1 MNMKNIFKLS
11 AMILAAAFVA
21 GCSQNDELDVTPVE
35 NEGQLTIHATAS
47 DFVSSDADTR
57 IINEGADTQFEA
69 GDKIGIFAIRS
80 TDNKLL
86 VQNMPLEYA
95 GADWTGNDNKVYY
108 YKNTAY
114 VAYSPYDENLSIAS
128 ADNQASL
135 QEQIKEYFTQKLE
148 VAGNDQSIAYPS
160 LDLMLA
166 SAEPTDIGNA
176 NTKSLS
182 FDFKHQLALMEIEV
196 PVKAYLDTEKNFI
209 YAEPFTKDFTLNS
222 NSLTMYSLSI
232 KTEGVAGEDA
242 KAYSLFRFLVKPEM
256 AYTLG
261 GELKYGAPIQ
271 LEEKT
276 VNLETGKY
284 MKYTINAEGAESSYT
299 ERAIAVGDYYYADG
313 SICPGTNDG
322 DNIIKENCIGII
334 FATDNVSVSNG
345 MDGSKKYTNG
355 KVLALENYHT
365 DEMIPTSNA
374 STSSYYVNW
383 GAHEVEEG
391 NAIDKNSTDYN
402 TFSGKFDGYAKTMD
416 FAFSVEAVQNVLKF
430 GKESNKAY
438 AAPISSTG
446 WYMPS
451 IGELIEVFNAFGKSS
466 DGGTYSL
473 TSSDFKENNVNAG
486 NKSATLLN
494 LRNKLVK
501 VDGELLQ
508 EFPDSPTS
516 SASKNYTDRWWST
529 TEVGDADFPDKQT
542 WVIELKTN
550 GQVKVLNRDKTG
562 AQQASIRPILAF

>member
-1 MNMKNIFKLS
+1 
-11 AMILAAAFVA
+11 
-21 GCSQNDELDVTPVE
+21 
-35 NEGQLTIHATAS
+35 
-47 DFVSSDADTR
+47 
-57 IINEGADTQFEA
+57 
-69 GDKIGIFAIRS
+69 
-80 TDNKLL
+80 
-86 VQNMPLEYA
+86 MPLEYA

-108 YKNTAY
+108 YKNTSY

-135 QEQIKEYFTQKLE
+135 QEQIKEHFTQKLE
-148 VAGNDQSIAYPS
+148 AAGNDQSIAYPS

-196 PVKAYLDTEKNFI
+196 PVKAYLDTDKNFI

-222 NSLTMYSLSI
+222 NSLTMYPLSI

-365 DEMIPTSNA
+365 DEMIPTSSA

-402 TFSGKFDGYAKTMD
+402 AFSGKLDGYAKTMD
-416 FAFSVEAVQNVLKF
+416 FASSVDAVKNVLKF
-430 GKESNKAY
+430 GKESNTEY
-438 AAPISSTG
+438 AAPIGSTG

-451 IGELIEVFNAFGKSS
+451 IGELIEVFNAFAVSNEGGK
-466 DGGTYSL
+466 YSL
-473 TSSDFKENNVNAG
+473 
-486 NKSATLLN
+486 SATDFLTESVN
-494 LRNKLVK
+494 LSSKAATLKNMQDKLVAAG
-501 VDGELLQ
+501 GELLE
-508 EFPDSPTS
+508 EF
-516 SASKNYTDRWWST
+516 AAENKTDRWWST
-529 TEVGDADFPDKQT
+529 TEVGDTENPNKQT

-550 GQVKVLNRDKTG
+550 GQVKVLGRDKTG
-562 AQQASIRPILAF
+562 ANASIRPILAF

>member
-1 MNMKNIFKLS
+1 MKNIFKLS
-11 AMILAAAFVA
+11 AMILATAFVA

-108 YKNTAY
+108 YKNTSY

-135 QEQIKEYFTQKLE
+135 QEQIKEHFTQKLE

-176 NTKSLS
+176 NAKSLS

-196 PVKAYLDTEKNFI
+196 PVKAYLDTDKNFI

-222 NSLTMYSLSI
+222 NSLTMYPLSI

-365 DEMIPTSNA
+365 DEMTSTVGA

-391 NAIDKNSTDYN
+391 NAIDKNSTDYD
-402 TFSGKFDGYAKTMD
+402 TFSGKLDGYAKTMD

-473 TSSDFKENNVNAG
+473 TSSDFKENNVSAG

-516 SASKNYTDRWWST
+516 STSKNYTDRWWST

-562 AQQASIRPILAF
+562 AQQASIRPVLAF

>member
-1 MNMKNIFKLS
+1 
-11 AMILAAAFVA
+11 
-21 GCSQNDELDVTPVE
+21 
-35 NEGQLTIHATAS
+35 
-47 DFVSSDADTR
+47 
-57 IINEGADTQFEA
+57 
-69 GDKIGIFAIRS
+69 
-80 TDNKLL
+80 
-86 VQNMPLEYA
+86 MPLEYA

-108 YKNTAY
+108 YKNTSY

-135 QEQIKEYFTQKLE
+135 QEQIKEHFTQKLE
-148 VAGNDQSIAYPS
+148 AAGNDQSIAYPS

-176 NTKSLS
+176 NAKSLS

-196 PVKAYLDTEKNFI
+196 PVKAYLDTDKNFI

-222 NSLTMYSLSI
+222 NSLTMYPLSI

-256 AYTLG
+256 VYTLG

-365 DEMIPTSNA
+365 DEMIPTSNT
-374 STSSYYVNW
+374 STSSYYVIW
-383 GAHEVEEG
+383 GAHTVENDDVIAKAEG
-391 NAIDKNSTDYN
+391 YDV
-402 TFSGKFDGYAKTMD
+402 FSGKLDGYAKTMD
-416 FAFSVEAVQNVLKF
+416 FASSVEAVQNVLKF
-430 GKESNKAY
+430 GKESNTKY
-438 AAPISSTG
+438 VAPISSTG

-451 IGELIEVFNAFGKSS
+451 IGELIEVFNAFAVSNE
-466 DGGTYSL
+466 GGEYSL
-473 TSSDFKENNVNAG
+473 
-486 NKSATLLN
+486 SATDFLTESANQLSKAATLKN
-494 LRNKLVK
+494 MQDKLVAAG
-501 VDGELLQ
+501 GELLE
-508 EFPDSPTS
+508 EF
-516 SASKNYTDRWWST
+516 AAENKTDRWWST
-529 TEVGDADFPDKQT
+529 TEVDDTENPNKQT

-550 GQVKVLNRDKTG
+550 GQVKVLGRDKTG
-562 AQQASIRPILAF
+562 ANASIRPILAF

>member
-1 MNMKNIFKLS
+1 MKNIFKLS
-11 AMILAAAFVA
+11 AMILATAFVA

-108 YKNTAY
+108 YKNTSY

-135 QEQIKEYFTQKLE
+135 QEQIKEHFTQKLE

-176 NTKSLS
+176 NAKSLS

-196 PVKAYLDTEKNFI
+196 PVKAYLDTDKNFI

-222 NSLTMYSLSI
+222 NSLTMYPLSI

-365 DEMIPTSNA
+365 DEMTSTVGA

-391 NAIDKNSTDYN
+391 NAIDKNSTDYD
-402 TFSGKFDGYAKTMD
+402 TFSGKLDGYVKTMD

-516 SASKNYTDRWWST
+516 STSKNYTDRWWST

-562 AQQASIRPILAF
+562 AQQASIRPVLAF

>member
-108 YKNTAY
+108 YKNTSY

-135 QEQIKEYFTQKLE
+135 QEQIKEHFTQKLKAAE
-148 VAGNDQSIAYPS
+148 NDQSIAYPS

-196 PVKAYLDTEKNFI
+196 PVKAYLDTDKNFI
-209 YAEPFTKDFTLNS
+209 YAEPFTKDFTLNG
-222 NSLTMYSLSI
+222 NSLTMYPLSI

-322 DNIIKENCIGII
+322 NNIIKENCIGII

-365 DEMIPTSNA
+365 DEMIPTSNT
-374 STSSYYVNW
+374 STSSYYVIW
-383 GAHEVEEG
+383 GAHTVENDDVIAKAEG
-391 NAIDKNSTDYN
+391 YDV
-402 TFSGKFDGYAKTMD
+402 FSGKLDGYAKTMD
-416 FAFSVEAVQNVLKF
+416 FASSVEAVQNVLKF
-430 GKESNKAY
+430 GKESNTKY
-438 AAPISSTG
+438 VAPISSTG

-451 IGELIEVFNAFGKSS
+451 IGELIEVFNAFAVSNE
-466 DGGTYSL
+466 GGEYSL
-473 TSSDFKENNVNAG
+473 
-486 NKSATLLN
+486 SATDFLTESANQLSKAATLKN
-494 LRNKLVK
+494 MQDKLVAAG
-501 VDGELLQ
+501 GELLE
-508 EFPDSPTS
+508 EF
-516 SASKNYTDRWWST
+516 AAENKTDRWWST
-529 TEVGDADFPDKQT
+529 TEVGDTENPNKQT

-550 GQVKVLNRDKTG
+550 GQVKVLGRDKTG
-562 AQQASIRPILAF
+562 ANASIRPILAF

>member
-108 YKNTAY
+108 YKNTSY

-135 QEQIKEYFTQKLE
+135 QEQIKEHFTQKLE
-148 VAGNDQSIAYPS
+148 AAGNDQSIAYPS

-176 NTKSLS
+176 NAKSLS

-196 PVKAYLDTEKNFI
+196 PVKAYLDTDKNFI

-222 NSLTMYSLSI
+222 NSLTMYPLSI

-256 AYTLG
+256 VYTLG

-365 DEMIPTSNA
+365 DEMIPTSNT
-374 STSSYYVNW
+374 STSSYYVIW
-383 GAHEVEEG
+383 GAHTVENDDVIAKAEG
-391 NAIDKNSTDYN
+391 YDV
-402 TFSGKFDGYAKTMD
+402 FSGKLDGYAKTMD
-416 FAFSVEAVQNVLKF
+416 FASSVEAVQNVLKF
-430 GKESNKAY
+430 GKESNTKY
-438 AAPISSTG
+438 VAPISSTG

-451 IGELIEVFNAFGKSS
+451 IGELIEVFNAFAVSNE
-466 DGGTYSL
+466 GGEYSL
-473 TSSDFKENNVNAG
+473 
-486 NKSATLLN
+486 SATDFLTESANQLSKAATLKN
-494 LRNKLVK
+494 MQDKLVAAG
-501 VDGELLQ
+501 GELLE
-508 EFPDSPTS
+508 EF
-516 SASKNYTDRWWST
+516 AAENKTDRWWST
-529 TEVGDADFPDKQT
+529 TEVGDTENPNKQT

-550 GQVKVLNRDKTG
+550 GQVKVLGRDKTG
-562 AQQASIRPILAF
+562 ANASIRPILAF

>member
-108 YKNTAY
+108 YKNTSY

-135 QEQIKEYFTQKLE
+135 QEQIKEHFTQKLE
-148 VAGNDQSIAYPS
+148 AAGNDQSIAYPS

-176 NTKSLS
+176 NAKSLS

-196 PVKAYLDTEKNFI
+196 PVKAYLDTDKNFI

-222 NSLTMYSLSI
+222 NSLTMYPLSI

-256 AYTLG
+256 VYTLG

-365 DEMIPTSNA
+365 DEMIPTSNT
-374 STSSYYVNW
+374 STSSYYVIW
-383 GAHEVEEG
+383 GAHTVENDDVIAKAEG
-391 NAIDKNSTDYN
+391 YDV
-402 TFSGKFDGYAKTMD
+402 FSGK
-416 FAFSVEAVQNVLKF
+416 S
-430 GKESNKAY
+430 
-438 AAPISSTG
+438 
-446 WYMPS
+446 
-451 IGELIEVFNAFGKSS
+451 
-466 DGGTYSL
+466 
-473 TSSDFKENNVNAG
+473 
-486 NKSATLLN
+486 
-494 LRNKLVK
+494 RN
-501 VDGELLQ
+501 
-508 EFPDSPTS
+508 
-516 SASKNYTDRWWST
+516 
-529 TEVGDADFPDKQT
+529 
-542 WVIELKTN
+542 
-550 GQVKVLNRDKTG
+550 
-562 AQQASIRPILAF
+562 

>member
-57 IINEGADTQFEA
+57 IINEGADTQFAA

-108 YKNTAY
+108 YKNTSY

-135 QEQIKEYFTQKLE
+135 QEQIKEHFTQKLE
-148 VAGNDQSIAYPS
+148 AAGNDQSIAYPS

-176 NTKSLS
+176 NAKSLS

-196 PVKAYLDTEKNFI
+196 PVKAYLDTDKNFI

-222 NSLTMYSLSI
+222 NSLTMYPLSI

-256 AYTLG
+256 VYTLG

-365 DEMIPTSNA
+365 DEMIPTSNT
-374 STSSYYVNW
+374 STSSYYVIW
-383 GAHEVEEG
+383 GAHTVENDDVIAKAEG
-391 NAIDKNSTDYN
+391 YDV
-402 TFSGKFDGYAKTMD
+402 FSGKLDGYAKTMD
-416 FAFSVEAVQNVLKF
+416 FASSVEAVQNVLKF
-430 GKESNKAY
+430 GKESNTKY
-438 AAPISSTG
+438 VAPISSTG

-451 IGELIEVFNAFGKSS
+451 IGELIEVFNAFAVSNE
-466 DGGTYSL
+466 GGEYSL
-473 TSSDFKENNVNAG
+473 
-486 NKSATLLN
+486 SATDFLTESANQLSKAATLKN
-494 LRNKLVK
+494 MQDKLVAAG
-501 VDGELLQ
+501 GELLE
-508 EFPDSPTS
+508 EF
-516 SASKNYTDRWWST
+516 AAENKTDRWWST
-529 TEVGDADFPDKQT
+529 TEVGDTENPNKQT

-550 GQVKVLNRDKTG
+550 GQVKVLGRDKTG
-562 AQQASIRPILAF
+562 ANASIRPILAF

>member
-1 MNMKNIFKLS
+1 
-11 AMILAAAFVA
+11 
-21 GCSQNDELDVTPVE
+21 
-35 NEGQLTIHATAS
+35 
-47 DFVSSDADTR
+47 
-57 IINEGADTQFEA
+57 
-69 GDKIGIFAIRS
+69 
-80 TDNKLL
+80 
-86 VQNMPLEYA
+86 MPLEYA

-108 YKNTAY
+108 YKNTSY

-135 QEQIKEYFTQKLE
+135 QEQIKEHFTQKLE

-176 NTKSLS
+176 NAKSLS

-196 PVKAYLDTEKNFI
+196 PVKAYLDTDKNFI

-222 NSLTMYSLSI
+222 NSLTMYPLSI

-365 DEMIPTSNA
+365 DEMTSTVGA

-391 NAIDKNSTDYN
+391 NAIDKNSTDYD
-402 TFSGKFDGYAKTMD
+402 TFSGKLDGYAKTMD

-516 SASKNYTDRWWST
+516 STSKNYTDRWWST

-562 AQQASIRPILAF
+562 AQQASIRPVLAF

>member
-1 MNMKNIFKLS
+1 MKNIFKLS
-11 AMILAAAFVA
+11 AMILATAFVA

-108 YKNTAY
+108 YKNTSY

-135 QEQIKEYFTQKLE
+135 QEQIKEHFTQKLE

-176 NTKSLS
+176 NAKSLS

-196 PVKAYLDTEKNFI
+196 PVKAYLDTDKNFI

-222 NSLTMYSLSI
+222 NSLTMYPLSI

-261 GELKYGAPIQ
+261 GGLKYGAPIQ

-365 DEMIPTSNA
+365 DEMTSTVGA

-391 NAIDKNSTDYN
+391 NAIDKNSTDYD
-402 TFSGKFDGYAKTMD
+402 TFSGKLDGYAKTMD

-516 SASKNYTDRWWST
+516 STSKNYTDRWWST

-562 AQQASIRPILAF
+562 AQQASIRPVLAF

>member
-108 YKNTAY
+108 YKNTSY

-135 QEQIKEYFTQKLE
+135 QEQIKEHFTQKLE
-148 VAGNDQSIAYPS
+148 AAGNDQSIAYPS

-176 NTKSLS
+176 NAKSLS

-196 PVKAYLDTEKNFI
+196 PVKAYLDTDKNFI

-222 NSLTMYSLSI
+222 NSLTMYPLSI

-256 AYTLG
+256 VYTLG

-313 SICPGTNDG
+313 SICPRTNDG

-365 DEMIPTSNA
+365 DEMIPTSNT
-374 STSSYYVNW
+374 STSSYYVIW
-383 GAHEVEEG
+383 GAHTVENDDVIAKAEG
-391 NAIDKNSTDYN
+391 YDV
-402 TFSGKFDGYAKTMD
+402 FSGKLDGYAKTMD
-416 FAFSVEAVQNVLKF
+416 FASSVEAVQNVLKF
-430 GKESNKAY
+430 GKESNTKY
-438 AAPISSTG
+438 VAPISSTG

-451 IGELIEVFNAFGKSS
+451 IGELIEVFNAFAVSNE
-466 DGGTYSL
+466 GGEYSL
-473 TSSDFKENNVNAG
+473 
-486 NKSATLLN
+486 SATDFLTESANQLSKAATLKN
-494 LRNKLVK
+494 MQDKLVAAG
-501 VDGELLQ
+501 GELLE
-508 EFPDSPTS
+508 EF
-516 SASKNYTDRWWST
+516 AAENKTDRWWST
-529 TEVGDADFPDKQT
+529 TEVGDTENPNKQT

-550 GQVKVLNRDKTG
+550 GQVKVLGRDKTG
-562 AQQASIRPILAF
+562 ANASIRPILAF

>member
-11 AMILAAAFVA
+11 AMILATAFVA

-209 YAEPFTKDFTLNS
+209 YAEPFTKDFTLDG
-222 NSLTMYSLSI
+222 NSLTMYPLSI

-365 DEMIPTSNA
+365 DEMIPTSNT

-383 GAHEVEEG
+383 GAHTVENDDVIAKAEG
-391 NAIDKNSTDYN
+391 YDV
-402 TFSGKFDGYAKTMD
+402 FSGKLDGYAKTMD
-416 FAFSVEAVQNVLKF
+416 FASSVEAVQNVLKF
-430 GKESNKAY
+430 GKESNTKY
-438 AAPISSTG
+438 VAPISSTG

-451 IGELIEVFNAFGKSS
+451 IGELIEVFNAFAVSNE
-466 DGGTYSL
+466 GGEYSL
-473 TSSDFKENNVNAG
+473 
-486 NKSATLLN
+486 SATDFLTESANQLSKAATLKN
-494 LRNKLVK
+494 MQDKLVAAG
-501 VDGELLQ
+501 GELLE
-508 EFPDSPTS
+508 EF
-516 SASKNYTDRWWST
+516 AAENKTDRWWST
-529 TEVGDADFPDKQT
+529 TEVGDTENPNKQT

-550 GQVKVLNRDKTG
+550 GQVKVLGRDKTG
-562 AQQASIRPILAF
+562 ANASIRPILAF

>member
-11 AMILAAAFVA
+11 AMILATAFVA

-209 YAEPFTKDFTLNS
+209 YAEPFTKDFTLDG
-222 NSLTMYSLSI
+222 NSLTMYPLSI

-284 MKYTINAEGAESSYT
+284 MKYTINVEGAESSYT

-365 DEMIPTSNA
+365 DEMTPSSA

-383 GAHEVEEG
+383 GAHTDDENLIEKTEALNG
-391 NAIDKNSTDYN
+391 NYPL
-402 TFSGKFDGYAKTMD
+402 FSKRLDGYAKTT
-416 FAFSVEAVQNVLKF
+416 ALASSVEAVQYALKF
-430 GKESNKAY
+430 GEENNMKY
-438 AAPISSTG
+438 AAPIGSTG

-466 DGGTYSL
+466 DGAEYSL
-473 TSSDFKENNVNAG
+473 SASDFFDNNKSKEN
-486 NKSATLLN
+486 KLATLLN
-494 LRNKLVK
+494 LQNKLVAA
-501 VDGELLQ
+501 DGKFLQ
-508 EFPDSPTS
+508 EFPDDPLNNKI
-516 SASKNYTDRWWST
+516 AHTDRWWST
-529 TEVGDADFPDKQT
+529 TEVSSTDA

-550 GQVKVLNRDKTG
+550 GQVKVLDRPKNAKN
-562 AQQASIRPILAF
+562 ASIRPILAF

>member
-108 YKNTAY
+108 YKNTSY

-135 QEQIKEYFTQKLE
+135 QEQIKEHFTQKLE
-148 VAGNDQSIAYPS
+148 AAGNDQSIAYPS

-176 NTKSLS
+176 NAKSLS

-196 PVKAYLDTEKNFI
+196 PVKAYLDTDKNFI

-222 NSLTMYSLSI
+222 NSLTMYPLSI

-256 AYTLG
+256 VYTLG

-365 DEMIPTSNA
+365 DEMIPTSNT
-374 STSSYYVNW
+374 STSSYYVIW
-383 GAHEVEEG
+383 GAHTVENDDVIAKAEG
-391 NAIDKNSTDYN
+391 YDV
-402 TFSGKFDGYAKTMD
+402 FSGKLDGYAKTMD
-416 FAFSVEAVQNVLKF
+416 FASSVEAVQNELKF
-430 GKESNKAY
+430 GKESNTKDV
-438 AAPISSTG
+438 APISSTG

-451 IGELIEVFNAFGKSS
+451 IGELIEVFNAFAVSNE
-466 DGGTYSL
+466 GGEYSL
-473 TSSDFKENNVNAG
+473 
-486 NKSATLLN
+486 SATDFLTESANQLSKAATLKN
-494 LRNKLVK
+494 MQDKLVAAG
-501 VDGELLQ
+501 GELLE
-508 EFPDSPTS
+508 EF
-516 SASKNYTDRWWST
+516 AAENKTDRWWST
-529 TEVGDADFPDKQT
+529 TEVGDTENPNKQT

-550 GQVKVLNRDKTG
+550 GQVKVLGRDKTG
-562 AQQASIRPILAF
+562 ANASIRPILAF

>member
-108 YKNTAY
+108 YKNTSY

-135 QEQIKEYFTQKLE
+135 QEQIKEHFTQKLE
-148 VAGNDQSIAYPS
+148 AAGNDQSIAYPS

-176 NTKSLS
+176 NAKSLS

-196 PVKAYLDTEKNFI
+196 PVKAYLDTDKNFI

-222 NSLTMYSLSI
+222 NSLTMYPLSI

-365 DEMIPTSNA
+365 DEMIPTSNT
-374 STSSYYVNW
+374 STSSYYVIW
-383 GAHEVEEG
+383 GAHTVENDDVIAKAEG
-391 NAIDKNSTDYN
+391 YDV
-402 TFSGKFDGYAKTMD
+402 FSGKLDGYAKTMD
-416 FAFSVEAVQNVLKF
+416 FASSVEAVQNVLKF
-430 GKESNKAY
+430 GKESNTKY
-438 AAPISSTG
+438 VAPNSSTG

-451 IGELIEVFNAFGKSS
+451 IGELIEVFNAFAVSNE
-466 DGGTYSL
+466 GGEYSL
-473 TSSDFKENNVNAG
+473 
-486 NKSATLLN
+486 SATDFLTESANQLSKAATLKN
-494 LRNKLVK
+494 MQDKLVAAG
-501 VDGELLQ
+501 GELLE
-508 EFPDSPTS
+508 EF
-516 SASKNYTDRWWST
+516 AAENKTDRWWST
-529 TEVGDADFPDKQT
+529 TEVGDTENPNKQT

-550 GQVKVLNRDKTG
+550 GQVKVLGRDKTG
-562 AQQASIRPILAF
+562 ANASIRPILAF

>member
-108 YKNTAY
+108 YKNTSY

-135 QEQIKEYFTQKLE
+135 QEQIKEHFTQKLE
-148 VAGNDQSIAYPS
+148 AAGNDQSIAYPS

-176 NTKSLS
+176 NAKSLS

-196 PVKAYLDTEKNFI
+196 PVKAYLDTDKNFI

-222 NSLTMYSLSI
+222 NSLTMYPLSI

-256 AYTLG
+256 VYTLG

-365 DEMIPTSNA
+365 DEMILTSNT
-374 STSSYYVNW
+374 STSSYYVIW
-383 GAHEVEEG
+383 GAHTVENDDVIAKAEG
-391 NAIDKNSTDYN
+391 YDV
-402 TFSGKFDGYAKTMD
+402 FSGKLDGYAKTMD
-416 FAFSVEAVQNVLKF
+416 FASSVEAVQNVLKF
-430 GKESNKAY
+430 GKESNTKY
-438 AAPISSTG
+438 VAPISSTG

-451 IGELIEVFNAFGKSS
+451 IGELIEVFNAFAVSNE
-466 DGGTYSL
+466 GGEYSL
-473 TSSDFKENNVNAG
+473 
-486 NKSATLLN
+486 SATDFLTESANQLSKAATLKN
-494 LRNKLVK
+494 MQDKLVAAG
-501 VDGELLQ
+501 GELLE
-508 EFPDSPTS
+508 EF
-516 SASKNYTDRWWST
+516 AAENKTDRWWST
-529 TEVGDADFPDKQT
+529 TEVGDTENPNKQT

-550 GQVKVLNRDKTG
+550 GQVKVLGRDKTG
-562 AQQASIRPILAF
+562 ANASIRPILAF

>member
-1 MNMKNIFKLS
+1 MKNIFKLS
-11 AMILAAAFVA
+11 AMILATAFVA

-108 YKNTAY
+108 YKNTSY

-135 QEQIKEYFTQKLE
+135 QEQIKEHFTQKLE
-148 VAGNDQSIAYPS
+148 AAGNDQSIAYPS

-176 NTKSLS
+176 NAKSLS

-196 PVKAYLDTEKNFI
+196 PVKAYLDTDKNFI

-222 NSLTMYSLSI
+222 NSLTMYPLSI

-365 DEMIPTSNA
+365 DEMIPTSNT
-374 STSSYYVNW
+374 STSSYYVIW
-383 GAHEVEEG
+383 GAHTVENDDVIAKAEG
-391 NAIDKNSTDYN
+391 YDV
-402 TFSGKFDGYAKTMD
+402 FSGKLDGYAKTMD
-416 FAFSVEAVQNVLKF
+416 FASSVEAVQNVLKF
-430 GKESNKAY
+430 GKESNTKY
-438 AAPISSTG
+438 VAPISSTG

-451 IGELIEVFNAFGKSS
+451 IGELIEVFNAFAVSNE
-466 DGGTYSL
+466 GGEYSL
-473 TSSDFKENNVNAG
+473 
-486 NKSATLLN
+486 SATDFLTESANQLSKAATLKN
-494 LRNKLVK
+494 MQDKLVAAG
-501 VDGELLQ
+501 GELLE
-508 EFPDSPTS
+508 EF
-516 SASKNYTDRWWST
+516 AAENKTDRWWST
-529 TEVGDADFPDKQT
+529 TEVGDTENPNKQT

-550 GQVKVLNRDKTG
+550 GQVKVLGRDKTG
-562 AQQASIRPILAF
+562 ANASIRPILAF

>member
-1 MNMKNIFKLS
+1 MKNIFKLS

-108 YKNTAY
+108 YKNTSY

-135 QEQIKEYFTQKLE
+135 QEQIKEHFTQKLE
-148 VAGNDQSIAYPS
+148 AAGNDQSIAYPS

-176 NTKSLS
+176 NAKSLS

-196 PVKAYLDTEKNFI
+196 PVKAYLDTDKNFI

-222 NSLTMYSLSI
+222 NSLTMYPLSI

-256 AYTLG
+256 VYTLG

-365 DEMIPTSNA
+365 DEMIPTSNT
-374 STSSYYVNW
+374 STSSYYVIW
-383 GAHEVEEG
+383 GAHTVENDDVIAKAEG
-391 NAIDKNSTDYN
+391 YDV
-402 TFSGKFDGYAKTMD
+402 FSGKLDGYAKTMD
-416 FAFSVEAVQNVLKF
+416 FASSVEAVQNVLKF
-430 GKESNKAY
+430 GKESNTKY
-438 AAPISSTG
+438 VAPISSTG

-451 IGELIEVFNAFGKSS
+451 IGELIEVFNAFAVSNE
-466 DGGTYSL
+466 GGEYSL
-473 TSSDFKENNVNAG
+473 
-486 NKSATLLN
+486 SATDFLTESANQLSKAATLKN
-494 LRNKLVK
+494 MQDKLVAAG
-501 VDGELLQ
+501 GELLE
-508 EFPDSPTS
+508 EF
-516 SASKNYTDRWWST
+516 AAENKTDRWWST
-529 TEVGDADFPDKQT
+529 TEVGDTENPNKQT

-550 GQVKVLNRDKTG
+550 GQVKVLGRDKTG
-562 AQQASIRPILAF
+562 ANASIRPILAF

>member
-21 GCSQNDELDVTPVE
+21 GCSQNDELDVIPVE

-108 YKNTAY
+108 YKNTSY

-135 QEQIKEYFTQKLE
+135 QEQIKEHFTQKLE

-196 PVKAYLDTEKNFI
+196 PVKAYLDTDKNFI

-222 NSLTMYSLSI
+222 NSLTMYPLSI

-256 AYTLG
+256 VYTLG

-365 DEMIPTSNA
+365 DEMIPTSNT
-374 STSSYYVNW
+374 STSSYYVIW
-383 GAHEVEEG
+383 GAHTVENDDVIAKAEG
-391 NAIDKNSTDYN
+391 YDV
-402 TFSGKFDGYAKTMD
+402 FSGKLDGYAKTMD
-416 FAFSVEAVQNVLKF
+416 FASSVEAVQNVLKF
-430 GKESNKAY
+430 GKESNTKY
-438 AAPISSTG
+438 VAPISSTG

-451 IGELIEVFNAFGKSS
+451 IGELIEVFNAFAVSNE
-466 DGGTYSL
+466 GGEYSL
-473 TSSDFKENNVNAG
+473 
-486 NKSATLLN
+486 SATDFLTESANQLSKAATLKN
-494 LRNKLVK
+494 MQDKLVAAG
-501 VDGELLQ
+501 GELLE
-508 EFPDSPTS
+508 EF
-516 SASKNYTDRWWST
+516 AAENKTDRWWST
-529 TEVGDADFPDKQT
+529 TEVGDTENPNKQT

-550 GQVKVLNRDKTG
+550 GQVKVLGRDKTG
-562 AQQASIRPILAF
+562 ANASIRPILAF

>member
-108 YKNTAY
+108 YKNTSY

-135 QEQIKEYFTQKLE
+135 QEQIKEHFTQKLE
-148 VAGNDQSIAYPS
+148 AAGNDQSIAYPS

-176 NTKSLS
+176 NAKSLS

-196 PVKAYLDTEKNFI
+196 PVKAYLDTDKNFI

-222 NSLTMYSLSI
+222 NSLTMYPLSI

-256 AYTLG
+256 VYTLG

-365 DEMIPTSNA
+365 DEMIPISNT
-374 STSSYYVNW
+374 STSSYYVIW
-383 GAHEVEEG
+383 GAHTVENDDVIAKAEG
-391 NAIDKNSTDYN
+391 YDV
-402 TFSGKFDGYAKTMD
+402 FSGKLDGYAKTMD
-416 FAFSVEAVQNVLKF
+416 FASSVEAVQNVLKF
-430 GKESNKAY
+430 GKESNTKY
-438 AAPISSTG
+438 VAPISSTG

-451 IGELIEVFNAFGKSS
+451 IGELIEVFNAFAVSNE
-466 DGGTYSL
+466 GGEYSL
-473 TSSDFKENNVNAG
+473 
-486 NKSATLLN
+486 SATDFLTESANQLSKAATLKN
-494 LRNKLVK
+494 MQDKLVAAG
-501 VDGELLQ
+501 GELLE
-508 EFPDSPTS
+508 EF
-516 SASKNYTDRWWST
+516 AAENKTDRWWST
-529 TEVGDADFPDKQT
+529 TEVGDTENPNKQT

-550 GQVKVLNRDKTG
+550 GQVKVLGRDKTG
-562 AQQASIRPILAF
+562 ANASIRPILAF

>member
-108 YKNTAY
+108 YKNTSY

-135 QEQIKEYFTQKLE
+135 QEQIKEHFTQKLE
-148 VAGNDQSIAYPS
+148 AAGNDQSIAYPS

-176 NTKSLS
+176 NAKSLS

-196 PVKAYLDTEKNFI
+196 PVKAYLDTDKNFI

-222 NSLTMYSLSI
+222 NSLTMYPLSI

-256 AYTLG
+256 VYTLG

-365 DEMIPTSNA
+365 DEMIPTSNT
-374 STSSYYVNW
+374 STSSYYVIW
-383 GAHEVEEG
+383 GAHTVENDDVIAKAEG
-391 NAIDKNSTDYN
+391 YDV
-402 TFSGKFDGYAKTMD
+402 FSGKLDGYAKTMD
-416 FAFSVEAVQNVLKF
+416 FASSVEAVQNVLKF
-430 GKESNKAY
+430 GKESNTKY
-438 AAPISSTG
+438 VAPISSTG

-451 IGELIEVFNAFGKSS
+451 IGELIEVFNAFAVSNE
-466 DGGTYSL
+466 GGEYSL
-473 TSSDFKENNVNAG
+473 
-486 NKSATLLN
+486 SATDFLTESANQLSKAATLKN
-494 LRNKLVK
+494 MQDKLVAAG
-501 VDGELLQ
+501 GELLE
-508 EFPDSPTS
+508 EF
-516 SASKNYTDRWWST
+516 AAENKTDRWWST
-529 TEVGDADFPDKQT
+529 TEVGDTENPNKQT

-550 GQVKVLNRDKTG
+550 GQVKVLGRDKAG
-562 AQQASIRPILAF
+562 ANASIRPILAF

>member
-35 NEGQLTIHATAS
+35 NEGQLTIHATTS

-135 QEQIKEYFTQKLE
+135 QEQIKEHFTQKLE
-148 VAGNDQSIAYPS
+148 AAGNDQSIAYPS

-176 NTKSLS
+176 NAKSLS

-196 PVKAYLDTEKNFI
+196 PVKAYLDTDKNFI

-222 NSLTMYSLSI
+222 NSLTMYPLSI

-365 DEMIPTSNA
+365 DEMIPTSNT
-374 STSSYYVNW
+374 STSSYYVIW
-383 GAHEVEEG
+383 GAHTVENDDVIAKAEG
-391 NAIDKNSTDYN
+391 YDV
-402 TFSGKFDGYAKTMD
+402 FSGKLDGYAKTMD
-416 FAFSVEAVQNVLKF
+416 FASSVEAVQNVLKF
-430 GKESNKAY
+430 GKESNTKY
-438 AAPISSTG
+438 VAPISSTG

-451 IGELIEVFNAFGKSS
+451 IGELIEVFNAFAVSNE
-466 DGGTYSL
+466 GGEYSL
-473 TSSDFKENNVNAG
+473 
-486 NKSATLLN
+486 SATDFLTESANQLSKAATLKN
-494 LRNKLVK
+494 MQDKLVAAG
-501 VDGELLQ
+501 GELLE
-508 EFPDSPTS
+508 EF
-516 SASKNYTDRWWST
+516 AAENKTDRWWST
-529 TEVGDADFPDKQT
+529 TEVGDTENPNKQT

-550 GQVKVLNRDKTG
+550 GQVKVLGRDKTG
-562 AQQASIRPILAF
+562 ANASIRPILAF

>member
-108 YKNTAY
+108 YKNTSY

-135 QEQIKEYFTQKLE
+135 QEQIKEHFTQKLKAAE
-148 VAGNDQSIAYPS
+148 NDQSIAYPS

-196 PVKAYLDTEKNFI
+196 PVKAYLDTDKNFI
-209 YAEPFTKDFTLNS
+209 YAEPFTKDFTLNG
-222 NSLTMYSLSI
+222 NSLTMYPLSI

-365 DEMIPTSNA
+365 DEMTPTSNT
-374 STSSYYVNW
+374 STSSYYVIW
-383 GAHEVEEG
+383 GAHTVENDDVIAKAEG
-391 NAIDKNSTDYN
+391 YDV
-402 TFSGKFDGYAKTMD
+402 FSGKLDGYAKTMD
-416 FAFSVEAVQNVLKF
+416 FASSVEAVQNVLKF
-430 GKESNKAY
+430 GKESNTKY
-438 AAPISSTG
+438 VAPISSTG

-451 IGELIEVFNAFGKSS
+451 IGELIEVFNAFAVSNE
-466 DGGTYSL
+466 GGEYSL
-473 TSSDFKENNVNAG
+473 
-486 NKSATLLN
+486 SATDFLTESANQLSKAATLKN
-494 LRNKLVK
+494 MQDKLVAAG
-501 VDGELLQ
+501 GELLE
-508 EFPDSPTS
+508 EF
-516 SASKNYTDRWWST
+516 AAENKTDRWWST
-529 TEVGDADFPDKQT
+529 TEVGDTENPNKQT

-550 GQVKVLNRDKTG
+550 GQVKVLGRDKTG
-562 AQQASIRPILAF
+562 ANASIRPILAF

>member
-1 MNMKNIFKLS
+1 MKNIFKLS
-11 AMILAAAFVA
+11 AMILATAFVA

-108 YKNTAY
+108 YKNTSY

-135 QEQIKEYFTQKLE
+135 QEQIKEHFTQKLE
-148 VAGNDQSIAYPS
+148 VVGNDQSIAYPS

-176 NTKSLS
+176 NAKSLS

-196 PVKAYLDTEKNFI
+196 PVKAYLDTDKNFI

-222 NSLTMYSLSI
+222 NSLTMYPLSI

-365 DEMIPTSNA
+365 DEMTSTVGA

-391 NAIDKNSTDYN
+391 NAIDKNSTDYD
-402 TFSGKFDGYAKTMD
+402 TFSGKLDGYAKTMD

-516 SASKNYTDRWWST
+516 STSKNYTDRWWST

-562 AQQASIRPILAF
+562 AQQASIRPVLAF

>member
-95 GADWTGNDNKVYY
+95 GAEWTGNDNKVYY
-108 YKNTAY
+108 YKNTSY

-135 QEQIKEYFTQKLE
+135 QEQIKEHFTQKLE
-148 VAGNDQSIAYPS
+148 AAGNDQSIAYPS

-176 NTKSLS
+176 NAKSLS

-196 PVKAYLDTEKNFI
+196 PVKAYLDTDKNFI

-222 NSLTMYSLSI
+222 NSLTMYPLSI

-256 AYTLG
+256 VYTLG

-365 DEMIPTSNA
+365 DEMIPTSNT
-374 STSSYYVNW
+374 STSSYYVIW
-383 GAHEVEEG
+383 GAHTVENDDVIAKAEG
-391 NAIDKNSTDYN
+391 YDV
-402 TFSGKFDGYAKTMD
+402 FSGKLDGYAKTMD
-416 FAFSVEAVQNVLKF
+416 FASSVEAVQNVLKF
-430 GKESNKAY
+430 GKESNTKY
-438 AAPISSTG
+438 VAPISSTG

-451 IGELIEVFNAFGKSS
+451 IGELIEVFNAFAVSNE
-466 DGGTYSL
+466 GGEYSL
-473 TSSDFKENNVNAG
+473 
-486 NKSATLLN
+486 SATDFLTESANQLSKAATLKN
-494 LRNKLVK
+494 MQDKLVAAG
-501 VDGELLQ
+501 GELLE
-508 EFPDSPTS
+508 EF
-516 SASKNYTDRWWST
+516 AAENKTDRWWST
-529 TEVGDADFPDKQT
+529 TEVGDTENPNKQT

-550 GQVKVLNRDKTG
+550 GQVKVLGRDKTG
-562 AQQASIRPILAF
+562 ANASIRPILAF

>member
-1 MNMKNIFKLS
+1 MKNIFKLS
-11 AMILAAAFVA
+11 AMILATAFVA

-108 YKNTAY
+108 YKNTSY

-135 QEQIKEYFTQKLE
+135 QEQIKEHFTQKLE

-176 NTKSLS
+176 NAKSLS

-196 PVKAYLDTEKNFI
+196 PVKAYLDTDKNFI

-222 NSLTMYSLSI
+222 NSLTMYPLSI

-365 DEMIPTSNA
+365 DEMTSTVGA

-391 NAIDKNSTDYN
+391 NAIDKNSTDYD
-402 TFSGKFDGYAKTMD
+402 TFSGKLDGYAKTMD

-516 SASKNYTDRWWST
+516 STSKNYTDRWWST

-562 AQQASIRPILAF
+562 AQQASIRPVLAF

>member
-86 VQNMPLEYA
+86 VQNMSLEYA

-108 YKNTAY
+108 YKNTSY

-135 QEQIKEYFTQKLE
+135 QEQIKEHFTQKLE
-148 VAGNDQSIAYPS
+148 AAGNDQSIAYPS

-176 NTKSLS
+176 NAKSLS

-196 PVKAYLDTEKNFI
+196 PVKAYLDTDKNFI

-222 NSLTMYSLSI
+222 NSLTMYPLSI

-256 AYTLG
+256 VYTLG

-365 DEMIPTSNA
+365 DEMIPTSNT
-374 STSSYYVNW
+374 STSSYYVIW
-383 GAHEVEEG
+383 GAHTVENDDVIAKAEG
-391 NAIDKNSTDYN
+391 YDV
-402 TFSGKFDGYAKTMD
+402 FSGKLDGYAKTMD
-416 FAFSVEAVQNVLKF
+416 FASSVEAVQNVLKF
-430 GKESNKAY
+430 GKESNTKY
-438 AAPISSTG
+438 VAPISSTG

-451 IGELIEVFNAFGKSS
+451 IGELIEVFNAFAVSNE
-466 DGGTYSL
+466 GGEYSL
-473 TSSDFKENNVNAG
+473 
-486 NKSATLLN
+486 SATDFLTESANQLSKAATLKN
-494 LRNKLVK
+494 MQDKLVAAG
-501 VDGELLQ
+501 GELLE
-508 EFPDSPTS
+508 EF
-516 SASKNYTDRWWST
+516 AAENKTDRWWST
-529 TEVGDADFPDKQT
+529 TEVGDTENPNKQT

-550 GQVKVLNRDKTG
+550 GQVKVLGRDKTG
-562 AQQASIRPILAF
+562 ANASIRPILAF

>member
-108 YKNTAY
+108 YKNTSY

-135 QEQIKEYFTQKLE
+135 QEQIKEHFTQKLE
-148 VAGNDQSIAYPS
+148 AAGNDQNIAYPS

-176 NTKSLS
+176 NAKSLS

-196 PVKAYLDTEKNFI
+196 PVKAYLDTDKNFI

-222 NSLTMYSLSI
+222 NSLTMYPLSI

-256 AYTLG
+256 VYTLG

-365 DEMIPTSNA
+365 DEMIPTSNT
-374 STSSYYVNW
+374 STSSYYVIW
-383 GAHEVEEG
+383 GAHTVENDDVIAKAEG
-391 NAIDKNSTDYN
+391 YDV
-402 TFSGKFDGYAKTMD
+402 FSGKLDGYAKTMD
-416 FAFSVEAVQNVLKF
+416 FASSVEAVQNVLKF
-430 GKESNKAY
+430 GKESNTKY
-438 AAPISSTG
+438 VAPISSTG

-451 IGELIEVFNAFGKSS
+451 IGELIEVFNAFAVSNE
-466 DGGTYSL
+466 GGEYSL
-473 TSSDFKENNVNAG
+473 
-486 NKSATLLN
+486 SATDFLTESANQLSKAATLKN
-494 LRNKLVK
+494 MQDKLVAAG
-501 VDGELLQ
+501 GELLE
-508 EFPDSPTS
+508 EF
-516 SASKNYTDRWWST
+516 AAENKTDRWWST
-529 TEVGDADFPDKQT
+529 TEVGDTENPNKQT

-550 GQVKVLNRDKTG
+550 GQVKVLGRDKTG
-562 AQQASIRPILAF
+562 ANASIRPILAF

>member
-1 MNMKNIFKLS
+1 MAQEKIVQTAGRTQLGEFAPKFAELNDDVLFGEVWSRTDKLGLRDRSLVTVTSLISQGITDNSLVFHLQSAKKNGITRTEIAEIITHIGFYAGWPK
-11 AMILAAAFVA
+11 AWAAFNLAKGVWA
-21 GCSQNDELDVTPVE
+21 E
-35 NEGQLTIHATAS
+35 
-47 DFVSSDADTR
+47 DA
-57 IINEGADTQFEA
+57 
-69 GDKIGIFAIRS
+69 
-80 TDNKLL
+80 
-86 VQNMPLEYA
+86 
-95 GADWTGNDNKVYY
+95 
-108 YKNTAY
+108 
-114 VAYSPYDENLSIAS
+114 
-128 ADNQASL
+128 
-135 QEQIKEYFTQKLE
+135 
-148 VAGNDQSIAYPS
+148 
-160 LDLMLA
+160 
-166 SAEPTDIGNA
+166 
-176 NTKSLS
+176 
-182 FDFKHQLALMEIEV
+182 
-196 PVKAYLDTEKNFI
+196 
-209 YAEPFTKDFTLNS
+209 
-222 NSLTMYSLSI
+222 
-232 KTEGVAGEDA
+232 AGEDA

-402 TFSGKFDGYAKTMD
+402 TFSGKLDGYAKTMD

-516 SASKNYTDRWWST
+516 STSKNYTDRWWST

>member
-108 YKNTAY
+108 YKNTSY

-135 QEQIKEYFTQKLE
+135 QEQIKEHFTQKLKAAE
-148 VAGNDQSIAYPS
+148 NDQSIAYPS

-196 PVKAYLDTEKNFI
+196 PVKAYLDTDKNFI
-209 YAEPFTKDFTLNS
+209 YAEPFTKDFTLNG
-222 NSLTMYSLSI
+222 NSLTMYPLSI

-365 DEMIPTSNA
+365 DEMIPTSNT
-374 STSSYYVNW
+374 STSSYYVIW
-383 GAHEVEEG
+383 GAHTVENDDVIAKAEG
-391 NAIDKNSTDYN
+391 YDV
-402 TFSGKFDGYAKTMD
+402 FSGKLDGYAKTMD
-416 FAFSVEAVQNVLKF
+416 FASSVEAVQNVLKF
-430 GKESNKAY
+430 GKESNTKY
-438 AAPISSTG
+438 VAPISSTG

-451 IGELIEVFNAFGKSS
+451 IGELIEVFNAFAVSNE
-466 DGGTYSL
+466 GGEYSL
-473 TSSDFKENNVNAG
+473 
-486 NKSATLLN
+486 SATDFLTESANQLSKAATLKN
-494 LRNKLVK
+494 MQDKLVAAG
-501 VDGELLQ
+501 GELLE
-508 EFPDSPTS
+508 EF
-516 SASKNYTDRWWST
+516 AAENKTDRWWST
-529 TEVGDADFPDKQT
+529 TEVGDTENPNKQT

-550 GQVKVLNRDKTG
+550 GQVKVLGRDKTG
-562 AQQASIRPILAF
+562 ANASIRPILAF

>member
-1 MNMKNIFKLS
+1 MKNIFKLS
-11 AMILAAAFVA
+11 AMILATAFVA
-21 GCSQNDELDVTPVE
+21 GCSQNDELDMTPVE

-108 YKNTAY
+108 YKNTSY

-135 QEQIKEYFTQKLE
+135 QEQIKEHFTQKLE

-176 NTKSLS
+176 NAKSLS

-196 PVKAYLDTEKNFI
+196 PVKAYLDTDKNFI

-222 NSLTMYSLSI
+222 NSLTMYPLSI

-365 DEMIPTSNA
+365 DEMTSTVGA

-391 NAIDKNSTDYN
+391 NAIDKNSTDYD
-402 TFSGKFDGYAKTMD
+402 TFSGKLDGYAKTMD

-516 SASKNYTDRWWST
+516 STSKNYTDRWWST

-562 AQQASIRPILAF
+562 AQQASIRPVLAF

>member
-1 MNMKNIFKLS
+1 MKNIFKLS
-11 AMILAAAFVA
+11 AMILATAFVA

-108 YKNTAY
+108 YKNTSY

-176 NTKSLS
+176 NAKSLS

-196 PVKAYLDTEKNFI
+196 PVKAYLDTDKNFI

-391 NAIDKNSTDYN
+391 NAIDKNSTDYD
-402 TFSGKFDGYAKTMD
+402 TFSGKLDGYAKTMD

-516 SASKNYTDRWWST
+516 STSKNYTDRWWST

-562 AQQASIRPILAF
+562 AQQASIRPVLAF